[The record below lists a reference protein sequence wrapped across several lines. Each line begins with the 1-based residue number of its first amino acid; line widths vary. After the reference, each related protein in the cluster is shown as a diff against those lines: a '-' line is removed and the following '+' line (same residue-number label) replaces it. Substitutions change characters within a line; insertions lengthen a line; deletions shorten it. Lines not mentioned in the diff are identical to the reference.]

1 MTSLVASEALAEEQP
16 LCDALVWEDC
26 ADDVISV
33 VSAAGESE
41 IAVALDDKIEVQT
54 TIDVRSSGIQGWSYG
69 VFSDPQYFSV
79 LSTTSNT
86 ADMLVQD
93 ASFNFDQPA
102 VSSNDGFLQA
112 IVLAFTDIVELPIG
126 AKELVMLE
134 ATHEVI
140 ALPPADGSVLQYMD
154 GLQGSGQPVD
164 IVLTINGLSALPR
177 KVRTLTVTP

>member
-1 MTSLVASEALAEEQP
+1 
-16 LCDALVWEDC
+16 
-26 ADDVISV
+26 
-33 VSAAGESE
+33 
-41 IAVALDDKIEVQT
+41 
-54 TIDVRSSGIQGWSYG
+54 
-69 VFSDPQYFSV
+69 
-79 LSTTSNT
+79 
-86 ADMLVQD
+86 VQD